1 MQVAK
6 GEGTMDFALLMEGL
20 TVATSVGLGCGT
32 CCGSGAGILLSGYV
46 MSHARDSKQSLLAFL
61 LFFLGK
67 IAGVAALCVVASL
80 VGQTA
85 FVESGLVEGGW
96 LERAF
101 DVFVIGMGLWFLRGW
116 VREARGKKV
125 CGEQCRDHHKM
136 REAVEGGIHLPTLFV
151 AGAGFG
157 VTPCAPL
164 LIVASLCVTLPA
176 GFALAT
182 GATFACASIASPLL
196 LVLLLSGV
204 LTTRMHK
211 EIPGMLRWLRLAC
224 YLGMV
229 AFFLVDLAQ
238 TF

>member
-1 MQVAK
+1 M
-6 GEGTMDFALLMEGL
+6 GLSLLLEGL
-20 TVATSVGLGCGT
+20 SVATSVGLGCGT

-46 MSHARDSKQSLLAFL
+46 MSHARDSRQSMLAFL
-61 LFFLGK
+61 SFFLGK

-80 VGQTA
+80 VGNA
-85 FVESGLVEGGW
+85 ALVDSGLLSNGWVE
-96 LERAF
+96 RVFDAF
-101 DVFVIGMGLWFLRGW
+101 IVGMGLWFLFGW
-116 VREARGKKV
+116 YREARGRKV
-125 CGEQCRDHHKM
+125 CGDQCRDHHKM
-136 REAVEGGIHLPTLFV
+136 REAVEGGIHMPALFA

-157 VTPCAPL
+157 ITPCAPL
-164 LIVASLCVTLPA
+164 VIVASLCVTLPA
-176 GFALAT
+176 GHALVT
-182 GATFACASIASPLL
+182 GAAFACASIASPLL

-229 AFFLVDLAQ
+229 AFFLVDLVH

>member
-1 MQVAK
+1 M
-6 GEGTMDFALLMEGL
+6 GLSLLLEGL
-20 TVATSVGLGCGT
+20 SVATSVGLGCGT

-46 MSHARDSKQSLLAFL
+46 MSHARDSRQSMLAFL
-61 LFFLGK
+61 SFFLGK

-80 VGQTA
+80 VGNA
-85 FVESGLVEGGW
+85 ALVDSGLLSNGWVE
-96 LERAF
+96 RVFDAF
-101 DVFVIGMGLWFLRGW
+101 IVGMGLWFLFGWYREVRG
-116 VREARGKKV
+116 RKV
-125 CGEQCRDHHKM
+125 CGDQCRDHHKM
-136 REAVEGGIHLPTLFV
+136 REAVEGGIHMPALFA

-157 VTPCAPL
+157 ITPCAPL
-164 LIVASLCVTLPA
+164 VIVASLCVTLPA
-176 GFALAT
+176 GHALVT
-182 GATFACASIASPLL
+182 GAAFACASIASPLL

-229 AFFLVDLAQ
+229 AFFLVDLVH

>member
-1 MQVAK
+1 M
-6 GEGTMDFALLMEGL
+6 GLSLLLEGL
-20 TVATSVGLGCGT
+20 SVATSVGLGCGT

-46 MSHARDSKQSLLAFL
+46 MSHARDSRQSMLAFL
-61 LFFLGK
+61 SFFLGK

-80 VGQTA
+80 VGNA
-85 FVESGLVEGGW
+85 ALVDSGLLSNGW
-96 LERAF
+96 VKRVFDAF
-101 DVFVIGMGLWFLRGW
+101 IVGMGLWFLFGW
-116 VREARGKKV
+116 YREARGRKV
-125 CGEQCRDHHKM
+125 CGDQCRDHHKM
-136 REAVEGGIHLPTLFV
+136 REAVEGGIHMPTLFA

-157 VTPCAPL
+157 ITPCAPL
-164 LIVASLCVTLPA
+164 VIVASLCVTLPA
-176 GFALAT
+176 GHALVT
-182 GATFACASIASPLL
+182 GAAFACASIASPLL

-229 AFFLVDLAQ
+229 AFFLVDLVH